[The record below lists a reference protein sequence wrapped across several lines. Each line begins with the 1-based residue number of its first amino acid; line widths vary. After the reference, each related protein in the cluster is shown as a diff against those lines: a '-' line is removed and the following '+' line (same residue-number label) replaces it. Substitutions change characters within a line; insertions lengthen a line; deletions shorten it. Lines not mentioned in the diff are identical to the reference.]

1 MTVPLH
7 EWIFFSFF
15 CLGRGGVEEEEP
27 WRSLSCYV
35 PAEEAR
41 GGKENIYFSNTED
54 SSFLV

>member
-1 MTVPLH
+1 MDFL
-7 EWIFFSFF
+7 FFFHV
-15 CLGRGGVEEEEP
+15 GRGGVEEEEP
-27 WRSLSCYV
+27 WGSLSCCV